1 MRKSIRV
8 CFLVLV
14 SLMLVSVLGWAADN
28 NGGNGPVQTGYA
40 VVTPS
45 TTPSGLVVFETFGE
59 REGSATTQAGVLPAN
74 MTTDAL
80 IFVRSN
86 GRLSRNLGVAIT
98 NPGSTDAHIT
108 LTLRQADGTTV
119 TTKTLTVAAGQ
130 QVSQFVTE
138 LFSSMSQ
145 VQTDFNGTLRITSDM
160 PVAVIGLRFRGNN
173 FSTLPVT
180 TLSPPTNVPLI
191 SPGVGGPGSSILP
204 QFATGGGWAT
214 EIVLVNSGAAALTV
228 RVDLFKNDGT
238 PLTASLNGQSASS
251 FMNLTIP
258 AGGVLVLAQLDINGD
273 DDF

>member
-1 MRKSIRV
+1 MQKSIRV
-8 CFLVLV
+8 GFLILV
-14 SLMLVSVLGWAADN
+14 SLVMVSAVGWADN
-28 NGGNGPVQTGYA
+28 SNNSGSVQTGFA
-40 VVTPS
+40 IVTPS
-45 TTPSGLVVFETFGE
+45 TNPSGLVVFETFGE

-98 NPGSTDAHIT
+98 NPGSTTANIT

-119 TTKTLTVAAGQ
+119 TTKTLTVAAKA

-145 VQTDFNGTLRITSDM
+145 VQIDFNGTLRITSDT

-180 TLSPPTNVPLI
+180 TLSPPTDVPTI
-191 SPGVGGPGSSILP
+191 SPGVGGPGSLILP

-214 EIVLVNSGAAALTV
+214 EIVLVNSGAADLTV

-238 PLTASLNGQSASS
+238 PLTAPLNGQSLSS
-251 FMNLTIP
+251 FMNLAIP
-258 AGGVLVLAQLDINGD
+258 AGGVMVLAQLDDQGD